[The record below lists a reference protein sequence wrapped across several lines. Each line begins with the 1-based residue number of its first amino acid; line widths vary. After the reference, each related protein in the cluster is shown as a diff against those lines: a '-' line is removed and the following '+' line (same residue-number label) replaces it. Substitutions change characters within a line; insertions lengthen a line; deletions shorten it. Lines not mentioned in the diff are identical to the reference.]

1 MVIGRE
7 HTDEQLKAYNERKK
21 FTFPLYPDPKREV
34 FSLFAEKSIPR
45 TYLLNKEGE
54 AIYTSIGYDNEEFNH
69 LMNTIEEA
77 LK

>member
-1 MVIGRE
+1 
-7 HTDEQLKAYNERKK
+7 
-21 FTFPLYPDPKREV
+21 LYPDPKREV

-45 TYLLNKEGE
+45 TYLFNKEGE
-54 AIYTSIGYDNEEFNH
+54 AIYTSIGYEKEEFNH